1 MDISCFIFK
10 YIFLERPQK
19 VGYVNWEFEYQP
31 QGSGQNRR
39 TQSVT
44 ISLRNEMNRSKM
56 EFDVVVDSYVKK
68 VKCDYGILHVWIL
81 NFDLDTHI
89 RNLLN
94 KNKKMDENLR
104 WMHHIFVK
112 TVHLFPDS
120 KVLKLESYWKQMLSI
135 DQINSYFSILILY
148 I

>member
-1 MDISCFIFK
+1 MDIACFIFK
-10 YIFLERPQK
+10 YIFLKRPQK

-56 EFDVVVDSYVKK
+56 EFDVVVDSNVKK
-68 VKCDYGILHVWIL
+68 VKCDYGILLVWIL

-104 WMHHIFVK
+104 WMHYIFVYMFHFFMIK
-112 TVHLFPDS
+112 FYRAW
-120 KVLKLESYWKQMLSI
+120 KNIKLMVSI
-135 DQINSYFSILILY
+135 ICYFKY
-148 I
+148 